1 MGTSDANWHDQTPA
15 AAENSGM
22 DLTLEQQFDI
32 VRMNNIIDA
41 TSDIAELRKIAKS
54 LLEAW
59 QTQRA
64 ATNWAISQQT
74 GWVPNGLRN
83 SPIDQ

>member
-1 MGTSDANWHDQTPA
+1 MATAEPNWHDQTPV

-22 DLTLEQQFDI
+22 ALTLEQRFDI
-32 VRMNNIIDA
+32 VRMNNIIDG
-41 TSDIAELRKIAKS
+41 TSDIAELRKMAKS

-74 GWVPNGLRN
+74 GWAPNGLRN
-83 SPIDQ
+83 SPIDS